1 MQDCLY
7 NMRHKTHSLFRALHV
22 LVLAGLI
29 PFAAHAAP
37 KAVGKFK
44 NWSVYTDTKDGE
56 TICYAATAATKK
68 SPRSADHGDVW
79 YYVTYWKTGSSP
91 AQPSLKV
98 GYDLKPERSP
108 KTIVGRSSW
117 TMFASGREGFAE
129 DADDPRII
137 DAIRKGA
144 DLKVEAMSARGTS
157 VSYTFSLS
165 GSAAAI
171 DEAEKTC
178 K

>member
-1 MQDCLY
+1 M
-7 NMRHKTHSLFRALHV
+7 LHL
-22 LVLAGLI
+22 LVLAALLPLG
-29 PFAAHAAP
+29 ASAAP
-37 KAVGKFK
+37 KAIGKFK
-44 NWSVYTDTKDGE
+44 NWSVYTDTRDGD
-56 TICYAATAATKK
+56 TICYAATSATQK

-79 YYVTYWKTGSSP
+79 YYVTYWKSGGAP

-98 GYDLKPERSP
+98 GYELKQDRSP

-117 TMFASGREGFAE
+117 TMFAAGREGFAE

-137 DAIRKGA
+137 DALRKGSA
-144 DLKVEAMSARGTS
+144 LKVEAMSARGTS

-171 DEAEKTC
+171 DEASATC

>member
-1 MQDCLY
+1 MQ
-7 NMRHKTHSLFRALHV
+7 HKMPIAFRILHV
-22 LVLAGLI
+22 LVLAALLPMG
-29 PFAAHAAP
+29 AGAAP

-44 NWSVYTDTKDGE
+44 SWSVYTDTRDGE
-56 TICYAATAATKK
+56 TVCYAATTATQK

-79 YYVTYWKTGSSP
+79 YYVTYWKSGGSP

-98 GYDLKPERSP
+98 GYELKPERAP
-108 KTIVGRSSW
+108 KTMVGRSSW
-117 TMFASGREGFAE
+117 TMFAVGREGFAD

-137 DAIRKGA
+137 DALRKGS
-144 DLKVEAMSARGTS
+144 DLKVEAVSARGTS

-171 DEAEKTC
+171 DGAGAAC

>member
-1 MQDCLY
+1 MQDCIY
-7 NMRHKTHSLFRALHV
+7 NMQQKTSNLVRALHV
-22 LVLAGLI
+22 LVLAALLPLGSS
-29 PFAAHAAP
+29 AAP

-44 NWSVYTDTKDGE
+44 AWSVYTDTRDGE
-56 TICYAATAATKK
+56 TVCYAATAATQK
-68 SPRSADHGDVW
+68 SPRSANHGDVW
-79 YYVTYWKTGSSP
+79 YYVTYWKGSDAQ

-98 GYDLKPERSP
+98 GYDLKPERAP

-117 TMFASGREGFAE
+117 QMFAAGPEGFAE

-137 DAIRKGA
+137 DALRKGS
-144 DLKVEAMSARGTS
+144 DLKVQAMSARGTS

-171 DEAEKTC
+171 DEAAASC
-178 K
+178 G